1 MIAITFPKAYKE
13 SMRTALS
20 ADPTV
25 IDLHRNGPYF
35 YSVGLSLLQFK
46 LDKDRDKDE
55 EEKERLAKTLIEVHC
70 HYYIQHYH
78 VK

>member
-1 MIAITFPKAYKE
+1 MISVAYPKAYKE
-13 SMRTALS
+13 SMRTALL

-46 LDKDRDKDE
+46 LNKDNKDE
-55 EEKERLAKTLIEVHC
+55 EEKEHLARILIEVH
-70 HYYIQHYH
+70 
-78 VK
+78 